1 VVFVLG
7 LAVWIP
13 RIARIVDPA
22 PSAQTRTQDAS
33 GLPDTLSHHWG
44 DAAPLVPPATIP
56 GISSPGDELQAIVI
70 NPRRRVAV
78 INGQTV
84 GVGHAVAWNG
94 ESWMVDSIES
104 KCVVLSQQDGVRQI
118 GLIIRAGGTTEV
130 NPAPPSTAKPVATAP
145 DLLPHADAA
154 TRRSTLR

>member
-1 VVFVLG
+1 MALVLG
-7 LAVWIP
+7 LAAWIP
-13 RIARIVDPA
+13 KIARTLDPA
-22 PSAQTRTQDAS
+22 SSAQIQARAAGS
-33 GLPDTLSHHWG
+33 LPETLFHHWG
-44 DAAPLVPPATIP
+44 DAAPLVPPAKIP
-56 GISSPGDELQAIVI
+56 GLSSPGDELQAIVI
-70 NPRRRVAV
+70 NPRGRVAV
-78 INGQTV
+78 INGQAV

-118 GLIIRAGGTTEV
+118 GLIIRAGGATEAD
-130 NPAPPSTAKPVATAP
+130 PALRSTAKPVAPAP